1 MVYYTFALVI
11 VTPPPSWWGG
21 WQWHNNGKYNY
32 SSRVQIV
39 LLLALLLCRR
49 SVRGTMPQA
58 DINMKRSIHINIK
71 SILCTFY
78 IHIINIYTHW
88 ISYYVTSHH
97 NIFYHFMSLYI
108 IWCICKFYHII
119 GWQSITSRSIVSVYY
134 GTSKKHVCNMI

>member
-78 IHIINIYTHW
+78 IHIIYIYIRIGYHIMLHHITTYSIILCHC
-88 ISYYVTSHH
+88 ISYDVFA
-97 NIFYHFMSLYI
+97 NF
-108 IWCICKFYHII
+108 
-119 GWQSITSRSIVSVYY
+119 ITS
-134 GTSKKHVCNMI
+134 